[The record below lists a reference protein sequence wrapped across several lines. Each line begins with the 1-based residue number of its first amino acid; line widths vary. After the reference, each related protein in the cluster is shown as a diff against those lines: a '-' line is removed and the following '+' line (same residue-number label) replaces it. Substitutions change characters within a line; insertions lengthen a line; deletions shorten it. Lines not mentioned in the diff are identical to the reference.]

1 MDESEPGRGPRSESK
16 RNRYAEIFELAP
28 IARVITDQFGVVLEA
43 NREATKL
50 LGSSWP
56 LVDKPL
62 AMFVAPEDRSQFRQ
76 RLLDVAETTSPITW
90 VMWFQPRHTSAFRGE
105 LHVVGSEADPGHLHW
120 AISDVTERTA
130 MEEELRLLAAELEI
144 RVQEQ
149 TREVE
154 AERARLAAVVD
165 QIPAGLTIIDLEG
178 HVVTANAEA
187 RRLLG
192 GDAMQGIEGIPA
204 EGGGRAEVARSDG
217 TRVVLEVNVAP
228 IVDPEGRHAGAV
240 QLFHDIS
247 EREQQER
254 AEREFVTNAAHQLQ
268 SPLAG
273 ILSAIDVL
281 QAGAKQ
287 GPERDVFLGHIE
299 QESNRLA
306 RLARALLILARAQTG
321 YEAPKDEVV
330 ALEPLLTEVAASLRP
345 ADGVEVRVTC
355 QAETAVVTNRELVEQ
370 ALVNVAENAA
380 KYTMS
385 GRIELEG
392 TVADGTV
399 EMVVRDTGPGIPIP
413 EQSLVLDRFYRASA
427 NGSDGFGLGFAI
439 VRSAVDAL
447 DGRLELESEP
457 GVGTVVSIRLPR
469 AVSLVES

>member
-1 MDESEPGRGPRSESK
+1 MPNESQ

-28 IARVITDQFGVVLEA
+28 IARVITDRFGVIREG
-43 NREATKL
+43 NRAATEL
-50 LGSSWP
+50 LVGSSGA

-76 RLLDVAETTSPITW
+76 RLLDVAETTIPTTW
-90 VMWFQPRHTSAFRGE
+90 VMWLRPRHRSAFRGE
-105 LHVVGSEADPGHLHW
+105 LHVVGSETDPGHLHW
-120 AISDVTERTA
+120 ALSDVTERMA
-130 MEEELRLLAAELEI
+130 MEEELRLLAAELEA

-165 QIPAGLTIIDLEG
+165 QIPAGLTIVDLEG
-178 HVVTANAEA
+178 RVVNANAEA

-192 GDAMQGIEGIPA
+192 EAMEGIEAVVAAG
-204 EGGGRAEVARSDG
+204 EGRAEVARSDG
-217 TRVVLEVNVAP
+217 TRVVLDVDVAP

-240 QLFHDIS
+240 QLFRDIS
-247 EREQQER
+247 EREREER

-273 ILSAIDVL
+273 ILSAIEVL
-281 QAGAKQ
+281 QAGAKH

-299 QESNRLA
+299 RESNRLD
-306 RLARALLILARAQTG
+306 RLARALLVLARAQTG

-330 ALEPLLTEVAASLRP
+330 ALEPLLTEIGASLRP
-345 ADGVEVRVTC
+345 APGVEVRVTC
-355 QAETAVVTNRELVEQ
+355 EPALAVVTNRELVEQ

-380 KYTMS
+380 KYTME

-392 TVADGTV
+392 RAAEGTV
-399 EMVVRDTGPGIPIP
+399 ELVVRDTGPGISKP
-413 EQSLVLDRFYRASA
+413 EQPLVLDRFYRASA

-447 DGRLELESEP
+447 DGRLRLESEP
-457 GVGTVVSIRLPR
+457 GVGTVVSVRLPR
-469 AVSLVES
+469 AVNLVES